1 MLGTE
6 VELTKQLKN
15 YLKEENKRIDHI
27 KKFLDSIESE
37 VSRAKVKEEKYFSN
51 PINSFLFIKH
61 LTIEWSHITTMVS
74 PDLSKIIDKQW
85 LFPSLEDYIG
95 TATSLLR
102 LQDTYELKTSQLA
115 DGKIVSNFRSK
126 TLTSH
131 DCYGI
136 GRVAFAKED
145 FYHALMWMQEA
156 LDRFDQENN
165 TALISKINILNNL
178 AHATAQQGNIEHALA
193 VTEEILSIGNQQYV
207 RLIQVYSFVI
217 SVLDPEYVEAKKNKI
232 HYESLIKERTLV
244 VKEQHN
250 VDFNT
255 MNHNDSIEDLLK
267 EPAIQHVSM
276 NNKNFQVKNQRPGT
290 YLELKSRQIFE
301 KICRQQHSKLSPK
314 RQATLFCRY
323 RHNKHPYLIFR
334 PVKEEQVLDEP
345 GVFLFHDVVS
355 DSDIEKIKA
364 LAAPRKNFNKLQTP
378 NANTKT
384 TSPQIDNNNRSNTY
398 EHVIQDSSEVVPA
411 SPINHTIAGTTTSD
425 NNISKQNAK
434 FPPYIINFKKS
445 QQNGQVT
452 DRKLIEHLILEWKS
466 KNNYVLNITGRFG
479 HEKCLLIIANDE
491 TSFEELFNQ
500 QNWPIKIN
508 DSECDL
514 KMPRV

>member
-95 TATSLLR
+95 HLL
-102 LQDTYELKTSQLA
+102 
-115 DGKIVSNFRSK
+115 G
-126 TLTSH
+126 H

-193 VTEEILSIGNQQYV
+193 VTEEILSI
-207 RLIQVYSFVI
+207 
-217 SVLDPEYVEAKKNKI
+217 DPEYVEAKKNKI

-364 LAAPRKNFNKLQTP
+364 LAAPRLQRALIRNTATNTMTP
-378 NANTKT
+378 ADYRISK
-384 TSPQIDNNNRSNTY
+384 SPQIDNNNRSNTY